1 MPFSKIQPTLKDLLT
16 PLRNWT
22 SKFGIF
28 FFFRRVFFMPWFD
41 KNDVFYIRIR
51 FLATIYTWKDSN
63 SRKRNVWCDK
73 SHVWTHL
80 VAIKVGT
87 HRASTWRPK
96 CERKKVDSDMVKWA
110 QSGPIWPI
118 MSSNDLSEANWAHM
132 TSHEL
137 IWPLTS
143 AHMTSHEFIWPLTSA
158 HMTSHELIWPHA
170 TS

>member
-1 MPFSKIQPTLKDLLT
+1 MTSHECSCDL
-16 PLRNWT
+16 
-22 SKFGIF
+22 SKFGF
-28 FFFRRVFFMPWFD
+28 FFFLGEFFFMPWFD

-110 QSGPIWPI
+110 QSGPMWPL
-118 MSSNDLSEANWAHM
+118 MSSQRPIELLWPLMSSYDLSRVLM
-132 TSHEL
+132 
-137 IWPLTS
+137 WPLRGYLDVLFVVS
-143 AHMTSHEFIWPLTSA
+143 SSLRGFLRLEVALKSHGRTLGGE
-158 HMTSHELIWPHA
+158 
-170 TS
+170 